1 MGRLG
6 KLALFA
12 GIAVVA
18 IAAVLIAANFIAD
31 ALDGDD
37 PEPGEA
43 SGGGLVIRAIGD
55 SVTAGFGY
63 ADADSDMFGFADL
76 PFCASRPAHPRCQDP
91 DGVAYPARYASGVE
105 DANFVNYAISGST
118 AADWLG
124 EGRKPELNARLRA
137 RLAKV
142 VAADPDVTVLT
153 LGANPL
159 LDSFLTDVAGRR
171 LCATTANRQKARACI
186 RTALDEERVEARL
199 QRIYDELLDTPD
211 DGRNGLVVVFQYPES
226 DPPSAIGVNVA
237 VLVEQLRAAIA
248 ASVARA
254 IAADPE
260 DGERLVIAEPG
271 PFLAHGCDE
280 AEPWILDVDTCIHPN
295 AAGHAQLARAL
306 ADAVAA
312 HEKP

>member
-1 MGRLG
+1 MIGFAL
-6 KLALFA
+6 KVVLAV
-12 GIAVVA
+12 AVVV
-18 IAAVLIAANFIAD
+18 AVLVGVYFLLD
-31 ALDGDD
+31 EFDGDD
-37 PEPGEA
+37 PEPVEA
-43 SGGGLVIRAIGD
+43 SGSGLVIRAIGD

-63 ADADSDMFGFADL
+63 ADADGDRFDAIEL
-76 PFCASRPAHPRCQDP
+76 PFCASRAAHPRCQDP

-124 EGRKPELNARLRA
+124 EGKRPELNARLQA
-137 RLAKV
+137 RFAKV

-159 LDSFLTDVAGRR
+159 LDSFLTDIAGRR
-171 LCATTANRQKARACI
+171 LCATTRDRQKARACI

-226 DPPSAIGVNVA
+226 HPPSAIGVNVT
-237 VLVEQLRAAIA
+237 VLVEELRLAIA

-260 DGERLVIAEPG
+260 DGDRLVVAEPG
-271 PFLAHGCDE
+271 AFIFHGCGED
-280 AEPWILDVDTCIHPN
+280 EPWILDVDTCIHPN
-295 AAGHAQLARAL
+295 AAGHAQLARVL
-306 ADAVAA
+306 ADVVAE
-312 HEKP
+312 HEQP